1 MDLSHQAP
9 EKGMS
14 LRDLTT
20 CQTILF
26 AICTFAGHS
35 AENITTSSM
44 FSFIGYGT

>member
-14 LRDLTT
+14 LRGLT
-20 CQTILF
+20 CQTFIF
-26 AICTFAGHS
+26 AIFTFAGHS